1 MRPLLVT
8 AILLTLGACSSKV
21 ENSAEAQAPAANA
34 AQNVTNSADD
44 VAAKVAALNDD
55 QRNGVFLRAIRDAE
69 IPCRDVT
76 KSERLEDSAGTPT
89 WRAQCELGD
98 AHLILIKPDGSAQ
111 VMSRPTR

>member
-1 MRPLLVT
+1 MRPLLV
-8 AILLTLGACSSKV
+8 AAALFALGGCGNKV
-21 ENSAEAQAPAANA
+21 DNA
-34 AQNVTNSADD
+34 AEPQQAATNVAQNATNSADD

-69 IPCRDVT
+69 IPCRDVI